1 MQDPTLSDDTKKK
14 IKETLKKYAIPSD
27 LHGFMRIFANWGVIF
42 LCSLT
47 YFLLPHIHNWFL
59 TGIVYMIAICII
71 AGRQRGL
78 EACMHEATHNTLF
91 KTKPWNTKMQFL
103 YAWPLFSSVEG
114 YRTEHLVHHFKFGT
128 EIDPALVYYQD
139 LGIDQLSKCSTG
151 QFYWRLLIKP
161 FIGFSTWWHIRYTIY
176 DHFKMQPST
185 ILPLALFWGPILI
198 IATLLGALKWL
209 ILFYLIPYFV
219 LFTIIMHFSEVE
231 DHASLYFN
239 PTLASTRNNIGSIIH
254 SFFLHAHD
262 DGYHL
267 VHHLNPK
274 IPAHLLKKAHEECMK
289 IPEFRDLAVNAHSFK
304 ETVHQIRRPK
314 KIPAV

>member
-1 MQDPTLSDDTKKK
+1 MRFASLQEDNGV
-14 IKETLKKYAIPSD
+14 LKPVCMRRHITPCSKQS
-27 LHGFMRIFANWGVIF
+27 HGTQRCN
-42 LCSLT
+42 SST
-47 YFLLPHIHNWFL
+47 
-59 TGIVYMIAICII
+59 
-71 AGRQRGL
+71 RGL
-78 EACMHEATHNTLF
+78 
-91 KTKPWNTKMQFL
+91 FL
-103 YAWPLFSSVEG
+103 AQSKDTEL
-114 YRTEHLVHHFKFGT
+114 EHLVHHFKFGT